1 MFMVK
6 GGFSLNSK
14 KNKHEKNEDFENV
27 SDDSNDSFTN
37 ENKED
42 NKIIDKIKNLATKND
57 DIEEIKYQEE
67 QRVLQ

>member
-1 MFMVK
+1 MH
-6 GGFSLNSK
+6 SK
-14 KNKHEKNEDFENV
+14 KNKRENNEDLEN
-27 SDDSNDSFTN
+27 SSNDSKDSFTN

-42 NKIIDKIKNLATKND
+42 NKIIDKIKNLTTKND

>member
-1 MFMVK
+1 M
-6 GGFSLNSK
+6 NSK